1 MAHKTRKH
9 WGRIPWGQMPWW
21 QKAAVCCSQ
30 PTLFYSL
37 MFAFVG
43 LLFLLGAFYLDPDM
57 WTVGLILILISAVMV
72 ITYLVLAYRAFGRE
86 GRRDESPAVDY
97 VNKDDAANAE
107 RRQG

>member
-1 MAHKTRKH
+1 
-9 WGRIPWGQMPWW
+9 MPWW

-57 WTVGLILILISAVMV
+57 WTVGLILILMSAVMV
-72 ITYLVLAYRAFGRE
+72 ITYLVLAYRTFERR
-86 GRRDESPAVDY
+86 GRRDESHSVDY
-97 VNKDDAANAE
+97 VNKGNAADGE
-107 RRQG
+107 RGQG

>member
-1 MAHKTRKH
+1 MAHKTRKN
-9 WGRIPWGQMPWW
+9 WGQMPWW

-107 RRQG
+107 RGQG

>member
-1 MAHKTRKH
+1 MRYPRSEQRWRK
-9 WGRIPWGQMPWW
+9 MPWW

-57 WTVGLILILISAVMV
+57 WTVGLILILVSVVML

-86 GRRDESPAVDY
+86 GRDDEATDIDHVNRD
-97 VNKDDAANAE
+97 
-107 RRQG
+107 

>member
-1 MAHKTRKH
+1 
-9 WGRIPWGQMPWW
+9 MPWL

-57 WTVGLILILISAVMV
+57 WTVGLILILVSAVML
-72 ITYLVLAYRAFGRE
+72 ITYLVLAYRAFGR
-86 GRRDESPAVDY
+86 GDRDDGEAASIDR
-97 VNKDDAANAE
+97 VNRD
-107 RRQG
+107 